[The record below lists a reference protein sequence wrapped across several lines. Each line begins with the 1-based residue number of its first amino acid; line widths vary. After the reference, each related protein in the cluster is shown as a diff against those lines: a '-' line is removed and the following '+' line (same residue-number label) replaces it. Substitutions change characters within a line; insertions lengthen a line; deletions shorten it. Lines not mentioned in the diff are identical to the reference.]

1 MTVPMAMLALLDAGP
16 THGFD
21 LKQRYDALLGQEREL
36 KFGQVYA
43 TLQRLERD
51 GLVAGVG
58 VEAGAGADRKV
69 YAITDHG
76 VRDFESWLDAPVP
89 PASRPAEVFARVV
102 LALASGRDA
111 NHVLDTHR
119 RVYLDRMRAL
129 TASRGEGDVV
139 DRLARDYEAEHL
151 QADLRWIE
159 LASSR
164 LAASRPATPNGRWTM
179 STILEGR
186 GLTHS
191 FGSTTVLDGVDFAI
205 TPGEVVAV
213 MGPSGSG
220 KSTLLHLLGRLL
232 RPTAGEVW
240 LDGRRLDAASER
252 ARSAVRLQR
261 LGLCQPEWSRSSSFL
276 RSAGRL
282 MPT

>member
-1 MTVPMAMLALLDAGP
+1 M
-16 THGFD
+16 
-21 LKQRYDALLGQEREL
+21 
-36 KFGQVYA
+36 
-43 TLQRLERD
+43 
-51 GLVAGVG
+51 
-58 VEAGAGADRKV
+58 
-69 YAITDHG
+69 
-76 VRDFESWLDAPVP
+76 
-89 PASRPAEVFARVV
+89 
-102 LALASGRDA
+102 
-111 NHVLDTHR
+111 
-119 RVYLDRMRAL
+119 
-129 TASRGEGDVV
+129 
-139 DRLARDYEAEHL
+139 
-151 QADLRWIE
+151 
-159 LASSR
+159 
-164 LAASRPATPNGRWTM
+164 TM